1 MKVSFLKVFKA
12 YLNKIYNLESFVFLF
27 LDLMQNHFR
36 FLVIMVGT
44 LQISGFRLSQYF
56 NLLNIFFDLSK
67 PNEWISQNF

>member
-27 LDLMQNHFR
+27 LDVMQNHFR
-36 FLVIMVGT
+36 FLVIKLGT

-56 NLLNIFFDLSK
+56 NLLNICFDLSK
-67 PNEWISQNF
+67 RNEWISQNF